1 MHIKTFYSHIMCVSS
16 LWNPC
21 NPGNVPFVICKPSKN
36 EANYVRSIVAETLHL
51 WNSWICLA
59 MMLGKKSKKFS
70 QRWIPW
76 YNPKKKSPT
85 TNESP
90 WTDCLCLCNK
100 TTPPKKVDVKMSKTK
115 GAYLPHNFSKTPRYI
130 EPTWKLWHTKHAG
143 YIKTPSVRM
152 ANPRNTSE
160 FLFFSNPLVQ
170 LTYPLN
176 IGFTNRQFHLPTIP
190 SSGGYVSFREGN
202 LKPLSSLLL

>member
-36 EANYVRSIVAETLHL
+36 ETNYVRSIVAETLHL

-76 YNPKKKSPT
+76 YNPKQKSPT

-90 WTDCLCLCNK
+90 WTDFLCLCNK
-100 TTPPKKVDVKMSKTK
+100 NDPAQKGRCQDVKNKRSISSPQLFKNTK
-115 GAYLPHNFSKTPRYI
+115 EHWANLEVMTYKACRIYQNTVGSNGKPKEHQRVSVCFKPSGAT
-130 EPTWKLWHTKHAG
+130 
-143 YIKTPSVRM
+143 
-152 ANPRNTSE
+152 
-160 FLFFSNPLVQ
+160 
-170 LTYPLN
+170 N
-176 IGFTNRQFHLPTIP
+176 I
-190 SSGGYVSFREGN
+190 
-202 LKPLSSLLL
+202 SLEHRIYE